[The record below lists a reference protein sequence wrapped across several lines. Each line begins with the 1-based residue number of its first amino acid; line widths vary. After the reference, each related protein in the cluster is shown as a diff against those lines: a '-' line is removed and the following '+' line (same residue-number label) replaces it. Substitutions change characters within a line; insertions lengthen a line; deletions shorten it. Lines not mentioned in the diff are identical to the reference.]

1 MINVFDKVDTEMVQ
15 IHDKPSYKW
24 INITGSVKAGKT
36 EFCVSLASK
45 LRTIY
50 IDLEK
55 GSKAYVGSFLEVG
68 SLPDLRSNMAVISKN
83 IATIKPDVI
92 VLDPID
98 KLADMISKWYCN
110 DMGIKD
116 LSEMPFGK
124 GWSDTRDI
132 MFNIINHCFSLAP
145 LLITVTHLKISA
157 SEVATNNITYLDMD
171 LPGKSKRM
179 VQDTADVH
187 AIFKRQK
194 DEEGS
199 SYLGVTVD
207 ASSTT
212 DLAFG
217 GSRIKDFYQV
227 TNAKELH
234 ELILKNFS

>member
-1 MINVFDKVDTEMVQ
+1 LINVFKDIEGDIAQ

-24 INITGSVKAGKT
+24 VNITGSVKSGKT
-36 EFCVSLASK
+36 EFCVELAKK
-45 LRTIY
+45 LRTVY

-55 GSKAYVGSFLEVG
+55 GTKAYVGSFLEVDTL
-68 SLPDLRSNMAVISKN
+68 SDLRSKMALIGKN
-83 IATIKPDVI
+83 IEIIKPDII

-110 DMGIKD
+110 DKGIAD

-124 GWSDTRDI
+124 GWGDTRDI

-145 LLITVTHLKISA
+145 LLITITHLKLSA
-157 SEVATNNITYLDMD
+157 SEIATSNITYLDMD

-187 AIFKRQK
+187 AIFRRQN
-194 DEEGS
+194 DEEGK
-199 SYLGVTVD
+199 SYLGATVD
-207 ASSTT
+207 ASSTS

-217 GSRIKDFYQV
+217 GSRIKDFYAIK
-227 TNAKELH
+227 TAKELSN
-234 ELILKNFS
+234 LILKSFK